1 VHNIACLMMYTGGV
15 PKCLQLSNCPTR
27 NPDCFEGVAC
37 NGKIRMVGP
46 WENIHLFLLV
56 ILLLETRRRREHGR
70 ATPTLAGKP

>member
-1 VHNIACLMMYTGGV
+1 MLLIVSDVIELLMSTAQCV
-15 PKCLQLSNCPTR
+15 V
-27 NPDCFEGVAC
+27 GVANVGSGDEHECC
-37 NGKIRMVGP
+37 NGKIRIVGP